1 MRTTV
6 PAINT
11 EPSIC
16 SGAPVRLTVPGKGNP
31 STKLKLAQPFLHVQA
46 FRGAQLSFARNQSAV
61 ETQSAVAL
69 PPGELCNGN
78 PICSGNP
85 IYSGNPLSS
94 GDPNCSG
101 DANCMCRTVACPLT
115 AQRWAGAPGRQ
126 PRGPRGPTIL
136 TSWPTRDQSTEWA
149 HSQPTRDQSATAVV
163 HSDNQ

>member
-1 MRTTV
+1 MVMFFWPRALPTQFRQQQRLCAPCCV
-6 PAINT
+6 CAPCAANNT
-11 EPSIC
+11 EPPIC
-16 SGAPVRLTVPGKGNP
+16 SGVPGRLTVPGKGNP

-46 FRGAQLSFARNQSAV
+46 FRGAPLSFARNQSAV

-101 DANCMCRTVACPLT
+101 DANCMCRTVACSLT
-115 AQRWAGAPGRQ
+115 ARAGPARQEGSLADRAGR
-126 PRGPRGPTIL
+126 L
-136 TSWPTRDQSTEWA
+136 F
-149 HSQPTRDQSATAVV
+149 
-163 HSDNQ
+163 